1 MHNGAYNAGC
11 FAGLSNSIGS
21 VNSSPLAAS
30 GSTTPSG
37 VFAVV
42 VATMVAQIAS
52 IMGVA
57 VFPVIAPRLAAEMG
71 VAPALIG
78 YQVSL
83 TYGAA
88 MIAAPFMST
97 SIARWGGCRATQ
109 VGLGFSALGLA
120 LALTSNLW
128 ALVATSV
135 LFGVA
140 LSVLVPASAHLL
152 FRFCPPDRRN
162 LVFSLKQT
170 GVPLG
175 WMLMALA
182 APAITVAFGW
192 RWALV
197 LVLAVTL
204 STLVSLQRVRA
215 KWDDDRNPRAAA
227 RQRRFEGLALTWRY
241 PGLRRLAMASFFL
254 SFVQLCLGAFTVTTL
269 VNEAAYSLVAAGIML
284 SLVQASGVAGR
295 VLWGWLGDLTRDGPA
310 ILVKVSIIM
319 TVCCVLVA
327 FITPA
332 TPPLLTALVFMLF
345 GATAVGWNGV
355 FMAEIARCSPRGSV
369 SVATGGAMVWNFAGI
384 LIGPATFATV
394 YALIGSYAWTFGL
407 LALIAATGCALL
419 RGGGPVSPV
428 RPA

>member
-1 MHNGAYNAGC
+1 
-11 FAGLSNSIGS
+11 
-21 VNSSPLAAS
+21 
-30 GSTTPSG
+30 

-88 MIAAPFMST
+88 MIAAPFLSAT
-97 SIARWGGCRATQ
+97 IARWGGCRATQ

-128 ALVATSV
+128 ALAATSV

-152 FRFCPPDRRN
+152 FRFCPPERRN

-182 APAITVAFGW
+182 APAITVTFGW

-204 STLVSLQRVRA
+204 GTLVSLQRVRA
-215 KWDDDRNPRAAA
+215 SWDDDRNPQAAA

-254 SFVQLCLGAFTVTTL
+254 SFVQLCLGAFAVTML

-332 TPPLLTALVFMLF
+332 TPPLFTALVFMIF

-355 FMAEIARCSPRGSV
+355 FMAEIARCSPRGLV

-394 YALIGSYAWTFGL
+394 YGLIGSYAWTFGL

-419 RGGGPVSPV
+419 RWGGATTPVSPV